1 MTLITD
7 ASEIPELNFFN
18 YKKGASTED
27 STTIVASE
35 NEEEV
40 DEFLTFSHDELA
52 ECLLN
57 KSGKVPLP
65 ARFRALFAL
74 KYLGD
79 ERAIEI
85 IGQGNKSR
93 VILKLISNL
102 TLIAFNDKSA
112 LLKHE
117 LAYVLGQIRNTVAI
131 PVLNEVLGDQSQDP
145 MVRHEAGEALGAIGA
160 LESIPVLKQYC
171 TPEEHVAVKET
182 CEIAIDNIL
191 KNHQATDAVKAQLDA
206 DSEGSLMFGSVDPA
220 PPAKVLLPT
229 STLRAQLLDTSLP
242 LFERYKAMFALRNQ
256 GTKKSVLALC
266 DGLEDESALF
276 RHEIGYVLGQL
287 KEPVSVPALAKAL
300 AKSEE
305 APMVRH
311 ECAEA
316 LGSIASEECVQ
327 ILQQYINDPVDVVR
341 ESCLVALDMC
351 EYETTDQF
359 MFLEKAEEVKDENAE
374 K

>member
-7 ASEIPELNFFN
+7 ASEIPELAFLNF
-18 YKKGASTED
+18 KKGGTTENVEEAAV
-27 STTIVASE
+27 SPSGVASD
-35 NEEEV
+35 EEV

-85 IGQGNKSR
+85 IGQGKRMNDVLSHIIYNTF
-93 VILKLISNL
+93 V
-102 TLIAFNDKSA
+102 AFTDNSA

-117 LAYVLGQIRNTVAI
+117 LAYVLGQIRNPIAI
-131 PVLNEVLGDQSQDP
+131 PVLNEVLADCQQDP

-160 LESIPVLKQYC
+160 LESIPVLQQYC
-171 TPEEHVAVKET
+171 TPEENVAVRET

-229 STLRAQLLDTSLP
+229 ATLRAQLLDTSLA

-256 GTKKSVLALC
+256 GTKESTLALC

-287 KEPVSVPALAKAL
+287 KEPVSVPALARAL
-300 AKSEE
+300 AKTEE

-316 LGSIASEECVQ
+316 LGSIASEECLQ
-327 ILQQYINDPVDVVR
+327 ILQQYINDPVDVVK
-341 ESCLVALDMC
+341 ESCLVALDMY

-359 MFLEKAEEVKDENAE
+359 MFLDKEEMAE